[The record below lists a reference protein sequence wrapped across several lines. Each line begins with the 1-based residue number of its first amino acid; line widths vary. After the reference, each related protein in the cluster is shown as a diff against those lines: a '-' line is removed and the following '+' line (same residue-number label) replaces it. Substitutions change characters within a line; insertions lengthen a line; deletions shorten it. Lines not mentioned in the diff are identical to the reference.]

1 MSCTIC
7 EESDNIYIQC
17 KNIKFCYL
25 CVKKYLQKLIDDKYV
40 TAIRCNQCY
49 TQFCVYCM
57 KISNDSDNNHN
68 HVETC
73 SFNIYSRYD
82 YYPNRIMNIHAPRI
96 TYLLLKLFREKNI
109 KKIPDVA
116 KPHVMSHQLLINGNL
131 KNYVADRYQQYYKK
145 NHNYIANEKAKQRC
159 HEYEQWKK
167 KNAKKFQRREKRK
180 SKKKDQSQL
189 INDFLK
195 EISS

>member
-1 MSCTIC
+1 MLRQFDVI
-7 EESDNIYIQC
+7 NVILNFVYIV
-17 KNIKFCYL
+17 L
-25 CVKKYLQKLIDDKYV
+25 
-40 TAIRCNQCY
+40 
-49 TQFCVYCM
+49 

-82 YYPNRIMNIHAPRI
+82 YYPNRIMNIHA
-96 TYLLLKLFREKNI
+96 TSHHLFTSKTFFEKKNI

-159 HEYEQWKK
+159 HE
-167 KNAKKFQRREKRK
+167 
-180 SKKKDQSQL
+180 L
-189 INDFLK
+189 
-195 EISS
+195 